1 MCILLCY
8 TYATCPHVAKSGI
21 YTCYAAKTS
30 GRGFDEKCKS
40 FKITSQKLRWE
51 KEPKR
56 CASCLEAFGED
67 KPIRWMR
74 LRKLR
79 KEAQEKAKEAKVDSG
94 SGDGDDAGQVK
105 EVVKQVVK
113 VENFVK
119 GAKDV
124 NGEKIVKGEQA
135 DGEGIKGENS
145 V

>member
-79 KEAQEKAKEAKVDSG
+79 KEAQKARVEEGSAALINKLDLDGDEDEKKDALEAFEQFTKAKM
-94 SGDGDDAGQVK
+94 
-105 EVVKQVVK
+105 
-113 VENFVK
+113 
-119 GAKDV
+119 
-124 NGEKIVKGEQA
+124 
-135 DGEGIKGENS
+135 
-145 V
+145 

>member
-21 YTCYAAKTS
+21 YICYAAKTS

-40 FKITSQKLRWE
+40 FKITSQKLRWK

-79 KEAQEKAKEAKVDSG
+79 KEAQEKAKVDSG
-94 SGDGDDAGQVK
+94 SGDDDDAGKVK
-105 EVVKQVVK
+105 EVVKQIVK
-113 VENFVK
+113 K
-119 GAKDV
+119 AKDI
-124 NGEKIVKGEQA
+124 NGEKVVKGE
-135 DGEGIKGENS
+135 
-145 V
+145 

>member
-1 MCILLCY
+1 
-8 TYATCPHVAKSGI
+8 
-21 YTCYAAKTS
+21 
-30 GRGFDEKCKS
+30 
-40 FKITSQKLRWE
+40 
-51 KEPKR
+51 
-56 CASCLEAFGED
+56 
-67 KPIRWMR
+67 MR

-124 NGEKIVKGEQA
+124 NTEKIVKGEQA